1 MEVYTYC
8 CCSRLALR
16 QVEATAAGM
25 ATSCR
30 TKCRDEVSCAGWTLA
45 RSDGAGFRQMT
56 KIAEA
61 AMGVCH
67 EPDLPAPDAVPNAV
81 PQVLPLLR
89 HGPEGSTWVPGR
101 KGRHPS
107 GKRCRSDKRSNRR
120 CCDRQTQT
128 GGNGSAYARASATV
142 TRAVPQCMNRRY
154 RVTLGVLQ
162 LAVDTGGR
170 PHKC

>member
-1 MEVYTYC
+1 MNVYTYC

-16 QVEATAAGM
+16 QVGATAAGM

-30 TKCRDEVSCAGWTLA
+30 TKSLDEVSCARSALA
-45 RSDGAGFRQMT
+45 RSDGAEFRQMT

-61 AMGVCH
+61 VMGVCH
-67 EPDLPAPDAVPNAV
+67 EPDRPAPDAVPNAV

-89 HGPEGSTWVPGR
+89 HGPEGSTWAPGR

-107 GKRCRSDKRSNRR
+107 GKGCRSDKRSNRR

-128 GGNGSAYARASATV
+128 GGNGSADARASAAV

-170 PHKC
+170 PHKG